1 MPSIS
6 TFLYFIQGQTRS
18 KSNISQIVVAKF
30 VTGKYQTTTCSK
42 AILKGTE
49 KFFPYFN
56 LVLKWVEQKKNNIQ
70 FYYKG
75 ITLMFSRY
83 LKDM

>member
-30 VTGKYQTTTCSK
+30 VTGKYQTAICSK

-49 KFFPYFN
+49 NFFPLF
-56 LVLKWVEQKKNNIQ
+56 
-70 FYYKG
+70 
-75 ITLMFSRY
+75 
-83 LKDM
+83 